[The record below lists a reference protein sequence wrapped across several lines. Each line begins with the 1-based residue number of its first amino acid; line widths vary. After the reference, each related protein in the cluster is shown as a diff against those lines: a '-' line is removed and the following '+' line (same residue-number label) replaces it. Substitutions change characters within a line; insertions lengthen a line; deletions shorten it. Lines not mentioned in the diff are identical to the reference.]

1 MPISGRRRAIPV
13 GFADPAPRIGAIRP
27 GSRKNLAPCR
37 DLASF
42 STVER
47 PAVGPIASQLSF
59 FFSEHEALF
68 CRAREA
74 IMHRALM
81 GVLYTSEPSYRLLF
95 EICATT
101 S

>member
-1 MPISGRRRAIPV
+1 TEFSQQYAHFRAP
-13 GFADPAPRIGAIRP
+13 PRDTHRFRGPRAANWRNKTRESKK
-27 GSRKNLAPCR
+27 SRALPR
-37 DLASF
+37 FGLL

-74 IMHRALM
+74 IMRSALM
-81 GVLYTSEPSYRLLF
+81 AALDTSEPSSPSLV
-95 EICATT
+95 
-101 S
+101 